1 VPIIPATI
9 GGSRQC
15 IATEAQA
22 THVPKAWRLFC
33 FLLGLW
39 YPGPVATVILDT
51 HRLISHLK
59 EHGFSEN
66 QATGITEAMQ
76 EIDLSQLATRADLR
90 ELELRMTV
98 KLGSLIVAGTA
109 FLAVLKLF
117 A

>member
-1 VPIIPATI
+1 MT
-9 GGSRQC
+9 
-15 IATEAQA
+15 
-22 THVPKAWRLFC
+22 KAWEFFC
-33 FLLGLW
+33 FLLDLW
-39 YPGPVATVILDT
+39 YPARVATVILDT
-51 HRLISHLK
+51 HRLISRLK
-59 EHGFSEN
+59 EHGFSED

-117 A
+117 G